1 MQTAWANFAKSRFL
15 FHLYYLGYSMRRL
28 FVLDPIAGPG
38 WNPISAGTL
47 GELGANGTSG
57 VINTLLPE
65 FDFAC
70 NFWLP
75 LEPRS

>member
-1 MQTAWANFAKSRFL
+1 MGKLRQKLVFL
-15 FHLYYLGYSMRRL
+15 VCYSGNSTRGL
-28 FVLDPIAGPG
+28 FFLDPNAGPG
-38 WNPISAGTL
+38 WNSISAGTL
-47 GELGANGTSG
+47 EELGANGTSG
-57 VINTLLPE
+57 VINTPLST

>member
-1 MQTAWANFAKSRFL
+1 M
-15 FHLYYLGYSMRRL
+15 

-38 WNPISAGTL
+38 WDPISAGTL
-47 GELGANGTSG
+47 GELGANCTSG
-57 VINTLLPE
+57 VINTPLSK

-75 LEPRS
+75 LEPTS